1 MTVHPVHRERRRAP
15 VVDEQTDPH
24 AAGETARIAHLAW
37 PTRHGG
43 GYPPGWSVRYRYR
56 GRAVR
61 GRPASRTAPVWR
73 EHVGTVA
80 GHSLRDEHTST
91 TWVPVRPH
99 CSASDGPVNLVRA
112 TDILDAHPPSA
123 PLGPGR

>member
-15 VVDEQTDPH
+15 VDDEQTDPRT
-24 AAGETARIAHLAW
+24 AGSAYLTW

-43 GYPPGWSVRYRYR
+43 GYPPGWSVRYRSR
-56 GRAVR
+56 GRAAR
-61 GRPASRTAPVWR
+61 GRPAACAPPVWR

-91 TWVPVRPH
+91 TWVPVRPSG
-99 CSASDGPVNLVRA
+99 SASDGPVSLVRA
-112 TDILDAHPPSA
+112 TDILDARPPA
-123 PLGPGR
+123 QADTPP